1 MNRQADYRPTE
12 VVFTNAQE
20 PVPEQEPEKEKPK
33 YLTGEGHTIG
43 DIQGNKRDIVG
54 SKEYK
59 SDQRCQK
66 LTEKDKC
73 VAPCSWNE
81 SEEPHCRYEEVI
93 EKVSVVAARI
103 ITDSDYISEFTESFK
118 ELKCLSASECK
129 KTRKVIV
136 DDTKKIE
143 EDLKEFSKVL
153 QKSSLLASSID
164 LHSEKAV
171 RDTIRDTIL
180 VEAAAASASASATP
194 KSSSKA
200 SSPKASSPKAS
211 SKASSPKASSPKA
224 SSKASSP
231 KSSPMSAATT
241 DLLSDTHSWF
251 SSAIASFEKTREQ
264 ELSEEELKELEERE
278 NEFYEANISWLYSDS
293 IAQGILT
300 VKREEEAK
308 MLKEEAKK
316 REKELQESLRKNNEK
331 REKEKAIAKAKQDKV
346 DAIASQKRNEMLKG
360 YATAGWSSAMG
371 AIEFIGKGTLGALSV
386 TRKVLGVTGK
396 AINFTGKA
404 IGSTINLGVKT
415 GEFGLRALNTGLDYL
430 KKSQKSKRATKAS
443 AKASAKASPSP
454 DDDEVVFL
462 GETKRPN
469 PRSKAPA
476 VTRVSSAAASPPS
489 PHQAPTCEAIMDE
502 EPCEGAKI
510 GTYGCNWMDGRR
522 PQCLQSQSNKNNE
535 GIQQIFNQSNTESWS
550 EAKVANYINDPT
562 SPIYQFWRRGRNALI
577 TRWAKERH
585 FGDNFMGTNATTNKR
600 GYRTK
605 GGNRKTKKRNNKK

>member
-12 VVFTNAQE
+12 VVFTTAQE
-20 PVPEQEPEKEKPK
+20 PVLEKTPEKEKPK
-33 YLTGEGHTIG
+33 YLTGEGHTLG
-43 DIQGNKRDIVG
+43 VQGNKRDIVG

-93 EKVSVVAARI
+93 KNVSEVAARI
-103 ITDSDYISEFTESFK
+103 ITDSDYISEFTESLK

-180 VEAAAASASASATP
+180 AEAAAASASATP

-200 SSPKASSPKAS
+200 SS
-211 SKASSPKASSPKA
+211 KASSPKASSPK
-224 SSKASSP
+224 SSP
-231 KSSPMSAATT
+231 KALSPKASPMSAATT

-251 SSAIASFEKTREQ
+251 SSAIASFDERREQ
-264 ELSEEELKELEERE
+264 ELSEEQEKELEERE
-278 NEFYEANISWLYSDS
+278 NEFYKANISWLYSDS

-308 MLKEEAKK
+308 K
-316 REKELQESLRKNNEK
+316 LQESLRKNNEK
-331 REKEKAIAKAKQDKV
+331 REKENAIAKAKQDKV

-371 AIEFIGKGTLGALSV
+371 AIEFIGKGTLGALSL
-386 TRKVLGVTGK
+386 TGKALSVTGK
-396 AINFTGKA
+396 V

-454 DDDEVVFL
+454 DDDDEVVFL

-469 PRSKAPA
+469 PRSKAA
-476 VTRVSSAAASPPS
+476 VRVSSAAASPPS
-489 PHQAPTCEAIMDE
+489 PPPQAPTCEAIMDE

-522 PQCLQSQSNKNNE
+522 PLCLQSQSNKNNE
-535 GIQQIFNQSNTESWS
+535 GILQIFNRSNTESWS
-550 EAKVANYINDPT
+550 ETKVANYINDPT

-577 TRWAKERH
+577 TRWAKERL
-585 FGDNFMGTNATTNKR
+585 FGDNFMGTKATTNKR

-605 GGNRKTKKRNNKK
+605 GGNRKTKKRNNKRNNKK

>member
-43 DIQGNKRDIVG
+43 DVQGNKRDIVG

-180 VEAAAASASASATP
+180 VEAAAASASASASATP

-200 SSPKASSPKAS
+200 SSPK
-211 SKASSPKASSPKA
+211 
-224 SSKASSP
+224 SSP
-231 KSSPMSAATT
+231 KSLSPKSLSPKASPMSAATT

-308 MLKEEAKK
+308 K

-331 REKEKAIAKAKQDKV
+331 REKENAIAKAKQDKV

-371 AIEFIGKGTLGALSV
+371 AIEFIGKGTLGALSF
-386 TRKVLGVTGK
+386 TGK
-396 AINFTGKA
+396 ALNFTGKA

-469 PRSKAPA
+469 PRSKAAA

-535 GIQQIFNQSNTESWS
+535 GIKQIFTVSNLESWS
-550 EAKVANYINDPT
+550 KADIENYINDPT
-562 SPIYQFWRRGRNALI
+562 SPIYQFWRRGRKALI
-577 TRWAKERH
+577 SEWAKQRH
-585 FGDNFMGTNATTNKR
+585 FGDKMTGTNATTNKR

-605 GGNRKTKKRNNKK
+605 GGNRKTKKRNNKRNNKK

>member
-1 MNRQADYRPTE
+1 MNRPADYRPTE

-20 PVPEQEPEKEKPK
+20 PVLEKTPEKEKPK

-43 DIQGNKRDIVG
+43 DVQGNKRDIVG

-180 VEAAAASASASATP
+180 VEAAAAAASASASASASARP
-194 KSSSKA
+194 KSSSRA
-200 SSPKASSPKAS
+200 SSPKASSPK
-211 SKASSPKASSPKA
+211 
-224 SSKASSP
+224 SSP
-231 KSSPMSAATT
+231 KSLSPKASPMSAATT

-278 NEFYEANISWLYSDS
+278 NEFYEANISWLYSDT
-293 IAQGILT
+293 I
-300 VKREEEAK
+300 REDIEAK
-308 MLKEEAKK
+308 INA
-316 REKELQESLRKNNEK
+316 EK
-331 REKEKAIAKAKQDKV
+331 RQKEKAIAKAKQDKV

-360 YATAGWSSAMG
+360 YATTGWSSAMG

-386 TRKVLGVTGK
+386 TGK
-396 AINFTGKA
+396 ALSFTGKA

-469 PRSKAPA
+469 PRSKAAA

-489 PHQAPTCEAIMDE
+489 PPQAPTCEAIMDE
-502 EPCEGAKI
+502 EPCEGTKI

-585 FGDNFMGTNATTNKR
+585 FGDNFMGTKATTNK
-600 GYRTK
+600 RTK
-605 GGNRKTKKRNNKK
+605 GGNRKTKKRNNKRNNKK

>member
-12 VVFTNAQE
+12 VVFTTAQE
-20 PVPEQEPEKEKPK
+20 PVLEKTPEKEKPK
-33 YLTGEGHTIG
+33 YLTGEGHTLG
-43 DIQGNKRDIVG
+43 VQGNKRDIVG

-59 SDQRCQK
+59 SDQRCQR

-81 SEEPHCRYEEVI
+81 SEEPHCRYEELI
-93 EKVSVVAARI
+93 ENVSEVAARI

-171 RDTIRDTIL
+171 RDTIQDTIL
-180 VEAAAASASASATP
+180 AEVAAAAAAASASASATP

-200 SSPKASSPKAS
+200 SSPKASSPK
-211 SKASSPKASSPKA
+211 SSPKALSPKA
-224 SSKASSP
+224 LSP
-231 KSSPMSAATT
+231 KASPMSAATT

-251 SSAIASFEKTREQ
+251 SSAIASFDERREQ
-264 ELSEEELKELEERE
+264 ELSEEQEKELEERE
-278 NEFYEANISWLYSDS
+278 NEFYKANIAWLYSDS

-300 VKREEEAK
+300 VKREEEAN
-308 MLKEEAKK
+308 K
-316 REKELQESLRKNNEK
+316 REEELQESLRKNNEK
-331 REKEKAIAKAKQDKV
+331 REKENAIAKAKQDKV
-346 DAIASQKRNEMLKG
+346 DAINRKERNEMLKG

-371 AIEFIGKGTLGALSV
+371 AIGFIGKGTLGALSL
-386 TRKVLGVTGK
+386 TGKALSVTGK
-396 AINFTGKA
+396 V

-430 KKSQKSKRATKAS
+430 NKSQKSKRATKAPATRAS

-454 DDDEVVFL
+454 SPDDEVVFL

-469 PRSKAPA
+469 PTSKRAA
-476 VTRVSSAAASPPS
+476 RVSSAAAHPPS
-489 PHQAPTCEAIMDE
+489 PPPQAPTCEAIMDE

-522 PQCLQSQSNKNNE
+522 PLCLQSQSNKNNE

-585 FGDNFMGTNATTNKR
+585 FGDNFMGTKATTNKR